1 MSVSLTPS
9 LVQPFGMTAHAAQHT
24 SMMLRGLPRRIR
36 KLGIIGDSRQTQHY
50 DSFSSPGGNFVVA
63 ADGTFTYGTASSSGY
78 GNGYTEVGCYLN
90 VSRAADGH
98 LWVCRVSSIVDA
110 DRVAGTI
117 LYANPTA
124 LVAGTYT
131 PAACYRWRSS
141 GHMPHLATG
150 YQAWA
155 LALAGQP
162 ADAVFSTAYAGG
174 RPNVAGGQVQIDAV
188 IAEGCDEVW
197 SWMGVNNLLD
207 GTDAATTIT
216 YLDAFYD
223 QLRAAGIRV
232 RAIGENPH
240 ASYSV
245 ATYAGIKEVNE
256 WLIDRA
262 ASDPEYFDYIDT
274 VGLFRANPST
284 GVSISGTPWIDATVH
299 PGPLAHRLLGEVL
312 ASRLTVDNYV
322 GRKPLA
328 RTSLEKSSPS
338 VGDLAVQNGCMSVT
352 GLTAYPYTGVP
363 TNWAAAVVGA
373 GSVTKTEQVVRAT
386 SGEPAY
392 RLTMTSAANSTNVY
406 AQTPT
411 VSCTPGEKYR
421 LRGRLRLSNLA
432 SVDYVQFA
440 VLNNTSGSVFGHCL
454 KDAAGAFPD
463 GRDVVLDLQGEGPV
477 VGAGAQDLRV
487 RVRVYFTATAG
498 GAGSCT
504 VQLED
509 VELERIE

>member
-1 MSVSLTPS
+1 MHWLAKWIIGSKV
-9 LVQPFGMTAHAAQHT
+9 VHAPQHYA
-24 SMMLRGLPRRIR
+24 MGLRGLPRRIR
-36 KLGIIGDSRQTQHY
+36 KLGIIGDSRNTQHY
-50 DSFSSPGGNFVVA
+50 DSLTVGGTLTVA
-63 ADGTFTYGTASSSGY
+63 ADRTFTYALSGIGSGY
-78 GNGYTEVGCYLN
+78 FEVGAYLN
-90 VSRAADGH
+90 ISRAADGH
-98 LWVCRVSSIVDA
+98 LWICRIGSIVDA
-110 DRVAGTI
+110 NTVAGTI
-117 LYANPTA
+117 VYANTAA
-124 LVAGTYT
+124 LVPGAYT
-131 PAACYRWRSS
+131 PAAEYMFRSQ
-141 GHMPHLATG
+141 GHMPYLGTG
-150 YQAWA
+150 YLAWA

-162 ADAVFSTAYAGG
+162 ADAVFATAYAGG

-207 GTDAATTIT
+207 GTSAATTIT

-284 GVSISGTPWIDATVH
+284 GVSISGASWIDASVH

-312 ASRLTVDNYV
+312 ASRLAADNYV
-322 GRKPLA
+322 GRKRLA

-338 VGDLAVQNGCMSVT
+338 VGDLAVQNGSMSVT
-352 GLTAYPYTGVP
+352 GVTAFPYTGAP
-363 TNWAAAVVGA
+363 TNWSSTVNGGSCTKVDRVIRGA
-373 GSVTKTEQVVRAT
+373 DGQNTYEMA
-386 SGEPAY
+386 
-392 RLTMTSAANSTNVY
+392 LTVAANSTNVY
-406 AQTPT
+406 AQGPT
-411 VSCTPGEKYR
+411 VSCNPGEKFR
-421 LRGRLRLSNLA
+421 VRGTLRLSNLV
-432 SVDYVQFA
+432 SVDYVRF
-440 VLNNTSGSVFGHCL
+440 VLLNNTGGSLFGQAL
-454 KDAAGAFPD
+454 KDASGAFPD
-463 GRDVVLDLQGEGPV
+463 GRNVVLTLQGEGPV

-487 RVRVYFTATAG
+487 RVHVYFTATAG